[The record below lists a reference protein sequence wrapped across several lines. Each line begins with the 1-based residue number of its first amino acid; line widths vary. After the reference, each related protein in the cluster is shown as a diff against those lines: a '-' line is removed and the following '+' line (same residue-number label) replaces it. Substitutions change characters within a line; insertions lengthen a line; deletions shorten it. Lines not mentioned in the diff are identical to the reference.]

1 MDEVLWKL
9 ITIIIERLLV
19 AAIEFHDIFYGLWEN
34 RGMGTNN
41 LEANIIHQI
50 VGMRQYVMYKIFVD
64 LHKASN
70 DLYRE
75 WGLMILEGY
84 GMGPRLHRLLVVYWD
99 RTVMAERG
107 GGYYRDPFQSSHG
120 VAQGTS
126 SLLVYQMFLSTVS
139 SNTRLGWWRKN
150 RRDWRGS
157 TKP

>member
-1 MDEVLWKL
+1 MVEVLWNL
-9 ITIIIERLLV
+9 IKIIIERLLV
-19 AAIEFHDIFYGLWEN
+19 AAIEFHDILYGLWEN
-34 RGMGTNN
+34 RGMGTNK

-99 RTVMAERG
+99 RSVMAARG
-107 GGYYRDPFQSSHG
+107 GRVLQRP
-120 VAQGTS
+120 
-126 SLLVYQMFLSTVS
+126 LSEFPWCCP
-139 SNTRLGWWRKN
+139 G
-150 RRDWRGS
+150 D
-157 TKP
+157 